1 MSRIFISYRR
11 TDSAA
16 EAGRI
21 YDYLE
26 NKFGYES
33 IFKDVDTID
42 AGDDF
47 RERLNEAVGQC
58 QILLAVIGRSWLQAK
73 DEAGRRRLDNP
84 ADWVRL
90 EIETALQRKIRV
102 IPILLEGVAMPTVSD
117 LPEALQPLAYRNAA
131 RVRHDPDF
139 RTDIGKVLKVIQ
151 RHFDK
156 LAAPASVPSRQV
168 VRPVASSFQSFT
180 QELGGGVTL
189 DMVAIPGGT
198 FMMGSPSSEAER
210 RSSEGPQHSVDVLP
224 FWLGKYPVT
233 QAQWQTVA
241 ALPKVEQNLAPSPAE
256 FPGSSRPVEQV
267 NWYESM
273 EFCKRL
279 SIKTG
284 KAYRLPSEAEWE
296 YACRAGTATPF
307 HFGETI
313 TADLANYDV
322 TESYAAGAKARY
334 RKETTDV
341 GNFPANAFGL
351 YDMHGNVSEWC
362 ADYWHGSYKGAPNN
376 GSAWLTRG
384 LMDFRVLRGGSLL
397 HSSRF
402 CRSACRRYNSPD
414 GRYYYGFRVARLF
427 QDS

>member
-58 QILLAVIGRSWLQAK
+58 QILLAVIGRSWLHTK

-117 LPEALQPLAYRNAA
+117 LPEALQPLAYRNAV

-139 RTDIGKVLKVIQ
+139 RTDIGRVLKVIQ

-180 QELGGGVTL
+180 QDLGGGVTL

-198 FMMGSPSSEAER
+198 FVMGSPPSEAER
-210 RSSEGPQHSVDVLP
+210 RDSEGPQHSVSVPP

-233 QAQWQTVA
+233 QAQWRAVA
-241 ALPKVEQNLAPSPAE
+241 VLPKVEQNLNPSPADFSE
-256 FPGSSRPVEQV
+256 DNRPVEQV
-267 NWYESM
+267 SWYDAV

-279 SIKTG
+279 LV
-284 KAYRLPSEAEWE
+284 KAGEEYRLPSEAEWE
-296 YACRAGTATPF
+296 YACRAETTTPF

-313 TADLANYDV
+313 TADLANY
-322 TESYAAGAKARY
+322 
-334 RKETTDV
+334 
-341 GNFPANAFGL
+341 NANYTYIEIDDGFKFT
-351 YDMHGNVSEWC
+351 SI
-362 ADYWHGSYKGAPNN
+362 
-376 GSAWLTRG
+376 
-384 LMDFRVLRGGSLL
+384 
-397 HSSRF
+397 
-402 CRSACRRYNSPD
+402 RSH
-414 GRYYYGFRVARLF
+414 
-427 QDS
+427 